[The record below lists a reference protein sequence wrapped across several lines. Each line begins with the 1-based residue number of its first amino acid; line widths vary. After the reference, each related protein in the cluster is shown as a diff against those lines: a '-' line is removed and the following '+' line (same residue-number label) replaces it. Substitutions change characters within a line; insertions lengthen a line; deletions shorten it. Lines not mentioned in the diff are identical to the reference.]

1 MTLDVKG
8 QVAVLTGAGGGIGR
22 VIASRLASLGLKL
35 VLLGGNNLTKLEETK
50 ALIEDKTEVVVL
62 GGNLTDMNLI
72 QTLADKAVGAY
83 GKVDVLINNAGVA
96 QNTSFENVSVEEYDK
111 IMNINAKVPYFLTQ
125 KLLPTLKKSDMP
137 TIINV
142 ASVVAKTGY
151 PLQSVYSA
159 SKHALL
165 GFSESLAKEVYRD
178 GVRVHAIC
186 PGGVYTDMVKISRPD
201 LSPDGMIMP
210 EDIADVVEF
219 FLTHRTNAVID
230 EISIHRVG
238 KTPFSL

>member
-8 QVAVLTGAGGGIGR
+8 KVAVLTGAGGGIGR
-22 VIASRLASLGLKL
+22 VIAVRLAGLGMRL
-35 VLLGGNNLTKLEETK
+35 VLLGGNNLAKLEETK
-50 ALIEDKTEVVVL
+50 ALVENKTEVAVL
-62 GGNLTDMNLI
+62 SGNLTDTSLLK
-72 QTLADKAVGAY
+72 TLADKAVEVY

-96 QNTSFENVSVEEYDK
+96 QNTPYESVTEEEYDR
-111 IMNINAKVPYFLTQ
+111 IMAINTKAPYFLTQ
-125 KLLPTLKKSDMP
+125 KLLPALKKSEAP

-201 LSPDGMIMP
+201 LSPEGMIMP

-219 FLTHRTNAVID
+219 FITHRTNAVID

>member
-1 MTLDVKG
+1 MTLNVKG
-8 QVAVLTGAGGGIGR
+8 KVAVLTGAGGGIGR
-22 VIASRLASLGLKL
+22 VIAVRLASLGMKL
-35 VLLGGNNLTKLEETK
+35 VLLGGNNLTRLEETK
-50 ALIEDKTEVVVL
+50 ALVEEKSEVTVL
-62 GGNLTDMNLI
+62 GGNLTDMNLL
-72 QTLADKAVGAY
+72 QTLADKAVRAY

-96 QNTSFENVSVEEYDK
+96 QNAPFESVSVEEYDR
-111 IMNINAKVPYFLTQ
+111 IMTINAKVPYFLTQ
-125 KLLPTLKKSDMP
+125 KLLPALKKSDVP
-137 TIINV
+137 TVINI

-165 GFSESLAKEVYRD
+165 GFSESIAKETYKD

-201 LSPDGMIMP
+201 LSPEGMIMP
-210 EDIADVVEF
+210 KDIADVVEF
-219 FLTHRTNAVID
+219 YLTHRTNAVID